1 MEILLRAGL
10 MFGFFLAAVLGGIFL
25 YLRFSNGRYFTG
37 KAVPE
42 EKKAYTKQRYI
53 LTVIALLGL
62 GIYFGVFFDYSP
74 FFREDPNAWKTK
86 DSKTMAYVMMQ
97 SFVKDRLKSPGSA
110 KFEWITEPACTIEK
124 DGFEYRI
131 SSWVDSQNAFGAVI
145 RTQFSGIV
153 RQADKDNWELV
164 SLIFPENIQGTTN
177 QNRMTI
183 QEFVDA
189 YNYNAPGFR
198 ASQNNKWNI
207 KEMEKINSIDLII
220 NETAKAVITFE
231 KVPPYYLNGFMFY
244 IGDANNAEI
253 RTESIGALFSMIG
266 TFEPGKTY
274 NEMERFINSIFAQE
288 HGKEVELP
296 HGAKCT
302 VLDLGNVTVFSV
314 GYE

>member
-1 MEILLRAGL
+1 MFYLLL
-10 MFGFFLAAVLGGIFL
+10 LGGVFLIAVTPYIFIKTQKTRNANTELKKVYKGILAIFL
-25 YLRFSNGRYFTG
+25 IGVGFVGVAFIVR
-37 KAVPE
+37 AVDGPAE
-42 EKKAYTKQRYI
+42 SSIEKK
-53 LTVIALLGL
+53 VDD
-62 GIYFGVFFDYSP
+62 VD
-74 FFREDPNAWKTK
+74 AWKTK
-86 DSKTMAYVMMQ
+86 DNKTMAYVMMQ
-97 SFVKDRLKSPGSA
+97 NFVKDRLKSPGSA
-110 KFEWITEPACTIEK
+110 KFEWITEPTCTIEK
-124 DGFEYRI
+124 DEFEYRI
-131 SSWVDSQNAFGAVI
+131 SSWVDSQNTFGAMI
-145 RTQFSGIV
+145 RTRFSGIV
-153 RQADKDNWELV
+153 RQVDKDNWELV
-164 SLIFPENIQGTTN
+164 SLIFPENIQESTN

-198 ASQNNKWNI
+198 ASQNNKWDI

-244 IGDANNAEI
+244 ISGANNAEI
-253 RTESIGALFSMIG
+253 RAESIGALFSMIG

-274 NEMERFINSIFAQE
+274 NEMEKFINSIFAQE
-288 HGKEVELP
+288 HGKEIELP